1 MKELTTHP
9 RAEHSLTLLR
19 QFTVFYKNRC
29 FKEYLQPEVE
39 PFEKDI
45 TCVITIQLNRVK
57 STPFSKRK
65 N

>member
-19 QFTVFYKNRC
+19 PVAVHSLYKNRG

-45 TCVITIQLNRVK
+45 TCVLKICNYNT
-57 STPFSKRK
+57 T
-65 N
+65 